1 MQDTDARNVV
11 KKVDELANERE
22 AEREAKVVIGP
33 EAFFSAKRTFC
44 SQPAPKFVDGFCK
57 VQKIMVLMRLRP
69 T

>member
-1 MQDTDARNVV
+1 MQGTLS
-11 KKVDELANERE
+11 KKLMSWQMSE